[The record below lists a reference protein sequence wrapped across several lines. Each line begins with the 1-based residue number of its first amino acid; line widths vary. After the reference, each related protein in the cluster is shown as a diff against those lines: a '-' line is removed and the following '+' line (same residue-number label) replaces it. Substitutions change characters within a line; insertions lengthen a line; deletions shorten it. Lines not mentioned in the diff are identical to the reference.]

1 VPQVRRAVLDGKL
14 GSGFGQLFEAEA
26 NPADL
31 AWLTDP
37 DRSAAPL
44 YIRLPRGSLRVFFT
58 NAILA

>member
-31 AWLTDP
+31 AMAD
-37 DRSAAPL
+37 
-44 YIRLPRGSLRVFFT
+44 
-58 NAILA
+58 